1 MVQVSGRVS
10 FTISKETNDGSN
22 AAIRV
27 VAQSGNTSIY
37 DSINVK
43 FTPNERGVN
52 GHII

>member
-10 FTISKETNDGSN
+10 FTISKETNDGPN

-37 DSINVK
+37 DNVK